1 MHPDKIRQTIDEA
14 LAALRQ
20 GDDVRAVALTDQL
33 ATALPGDPV
42 VRAMRA
48 QALLSGEMADEAFE
62 EARRAVELDDD
73 NEYAQRLLGLA
84 AWRAERLSVAQR
96 ALERAVEL
104 SGRRPEILADYAWF
118 MASQRGP
125 KLALSAARQAVE
137 ADENS
142 STAWAAMGLTEWRLR
157 HRREAEASLRRALRL
172 NPNDLYAQSAM
183 LVLLEDKRQDAQ
195 AEALAELLQDIP
207 GTEDLIES
215 VRSEAKRRRV
225 AGILVER
232 NLMHE
237 PERPDAWRQLIVWL
251 IAIPAV
257 VGVVFWIFQPDRLAG
272 FVAVVLAILFI
283 VWRLGRLLD

>member
-48 QALLSGEMADEAFE
+48 QALLSGETADEAFE

-125 KLALSAARQAVE
+125 KLAMNAAREAVE

-157 HRREAEASLRRALRL
+157 RRREAETSLRRALRL

-183 LVLLEDKRQDAQ
+183 LVLLQDKRQDAQ

-232 NLMHE
+232 NLAHE

-272 FVAVVLAILFI
+272 VVAVVLALLFV